1 MTLRFGEAK
10 WPPIRTELV
19 HTIDRDSDQPLWR
32 QIQISLSQRI
42 AGGEFEDSFPT
53 EHQLLAE
60 YGVSRHTVREAL
72 RSIEAQGLLH
82 RTPGRGTS
90 VVARE
95 FTQPLGSLYSLF
107 QTLSSQGDSHSS
119 TIIVAE
125 STVNSRVA
133 PLIGLGPDD
142 PVLFIERLRMA
153 GGEPIAID
161 RVWLPNEFADVL
173 LTSDLEGSS
182 IHNEISSHMQ
192 LMPIRGREVIKT
204 VVPSEEEAARLK
216 LPPGDAAFRI
226 ERSTEYLGGSL
237 EWRES
242 LVRGDRYAFS
252 ADWNTSGAPAATQLE
267 PLK

>member
-1 MTLRFGEAK
+1 MH
-10 WPPIRTELV
+10 I
-19 HTIDRDSDQPLWR
+19 IDRNSDQPLWR
-32 QIQISLSQRI
+32 QLQISLSQRI
-42 AGGEFEDSFPT
+42 ADGEFEDSFPT
-53 EHQLLAE
+53 EHQLVDD

-72 RSIEAQGLLH
+72 RRIEAQGLVD

-107 QTLSSQGDSHSS
+107 QTLSSQGNSQSS
-119 TIIVAE
+119 KILVAE

-133 PLIGLGPDD
+133 PLIGLGPDEEI
-142 PVLFIERLRMA
+142 LFIERLRMA

-161 RVWLPNEFADVL
+161 RVWLPNEFAEAL

-204 VVPSEEEAARLK
+204 VIPSEEEATQLK
-216 LPPGDAAFRI
+216 LPPGNAAFRI
-226 ERSTEYLGGSL
+226 ERSTVYLGGSL

-242 LVRGDRYAFS
+242 LVRGDRFAFS
-252 ADWNTSGAPAATQLE
+252 ADWNTSGVPATAQLE
-267 PLK
+267 PLKQPP